1 MKKTLDI
8 NVGVC
13 HNSLINNNNE
23 RKIHMSVLKGNAY
36 WASIVSPNTTFDSDG
51 VWSIDVANLDEKNIN
66 VAKDDG
72 LDVKNKG
79 DDRGSFVTVKR
90 KVRRKDGNMNK
101 QPEVVDASKRNIA
114 STLIGN
120 GSEVNVLYST
130 YEWEFKGRS
139 GVSADLRAVQVTNLI
154 PYNVDAD
161 ADEAFEVVPDGFVT
175 EDSNEELSFA
185 SN

>member
-1 MKKTLDI
+1 
-8 NVGVC
+8 
-13 HNSLINNNNE
+13 
-23 RKIHMSVLKGNAY
+23 MSVLKGSAY

-51 VWSIDVANLDEKNIN
+51 VWSVDVGNLDKKNLEI
-66 VAKDDG
+66 AKDDG
-72 LDVKNKG
+72 LEIKNKG
-79 DDRGSFVTVKR
+79 DDRGDFVTIKR
-90 KVRRKDGNMNK
+90 RVRRKDGGMNK
-101 QPEVVDASKRNIA
+101 APEVKDAQKRTMIN
-114 STLIGN
+114 TLIGN

-139 GVSADLRAVQVTNLI
+139 GVSADLRAIQVTNLI

>member
-1 MKKTLDI
+1 MKL
-8 NVGVC
+8 
-13 HNSLINNNNE
+13 
-23 RKIHMSVLKGNAY
+23 
-36 WASIVSPNTTFDSDG
+36 
-51 VWSIDVANLDEKNIN
+51 NLTKNIN
-66 VAKDDG
+66 QAKADG

-79 DDRGSFVTVKR
+79 DDRGSFVTIKR

-101 QPEVVDASKRNIA
+101 QPEVVDAAKRNIA
-114 STLIGN
+114 STMIGN

-161 ADEAFEVVPDGFVT
+161 ADEAFEVVPDGFVGVT
-175 EDSNEELSFA
+175 LVNVFPFIKLPLDKAPAGITN
-185 SN
+185 